1 MDDKNSEGLKKAYE
15 IEISRF
21 QSIIDAINN
30 SQDNKITLNGY
41 TCLKRKDGTYVLG
54 QGNDEYFLGSMVR
67 IGHQKTSEGTLEK
80 IEYSGTGLVSYL
92 GRIEMSD
99 KKSRYVSSLR
109 PFDEMGE
116 DYSGTVIENAMHLN
130 HRSEEVDRDRQ
141 KSVKQQLYML
151 SALGIELT
159 PDEKMHMLKCKKE
172 DLETELA
179 QVNEQLKEQES
190 QQK

>member
-1 MDDKNSEGLKKAYE
+1 MEDKNREELRKAYD

-21 QSIIDAINN
+21 QPIIDAINN

-99 KKSRYVSSLR
+99 KKSRYVSSLK

-116 DYSGTVIENAMHLN
+116 DYSGTIIENAMQLN
-130 HRSEEVDRDRQ
+130 HSNAEVDRDRQ
-141 KSVKQQLYML
+141 ESVKQQLYML
-151 SALGIELT
+151 SSLGIELN

>member
-1 MDDKNSEGLKKAYE
+1 MEDKNSEELKKAYD

-21 QSIIDAINN
+21 QPIIDAINN

-67 IGHQKTSEGTLEK
+67 IGHQKTSEGILEK

-109 PFDEMGE
+109 PFEKMGE
-116 DYSGTVIENAMHLN
+116 DFSGTIIENAMHLN
-130 HRSEEVDRDRQ
+130 HNSQEVDRDLQ
-141 KSVKQQLYML
+141 KSIKQQLYML

-159 PDEKMHMLKCKKE
+159 PDENMHMLKCKKD
-172 DLETELA
+172 DLETELG
-179 QVNEQLKEQES
+179 QVNEKLNQKDS